1 MQQIRFPQNEFQSFE
16 APLRAEIDIRGLEV
30 VQGEVPEH
38 LDGGFYRLLGDRQWP
53 SFIENDI
60 FLLNEDGMASCLRIP
75 DGRVDFRTR
84 YCRRRARRT
93 SDLSGGGS
101 RIHRDTPPLGGRSEC
116 ADRSI
121 ARPVPG
127 VPVSTPASP
136 KEGRNART
144 AAVAAIGC
152 GICIG
157 FGIIPLFIGTFPVF
171 LKPVSDEFGWSLSLY
186 PQASLL
192 VGLAGAVVGPFVGRL
207 IDRYGVRRTLPFGLV
222 LWCAGFFSLSLI
234 GGQPAAMYLVAL
246 LMALGATIAGPI
258 SYAKVISGWFDKNRG
273 LALGLV
279 LSGVPAIATA
289 VAVPVSAGLIEA
301 DGWRAAYR
309 MLAVVAA
316 AVTIPV
322 SILLIREAPARHGAG
337 PALSRDEGLTG
348 SQALRS
354 RAFLMVIGSNCL
366 VIAGLVA
373 VTNHIVAWTTG
384 QGVSPD
390 TATFALSLYSLVGP
404 VGPLVGGF
412 VMDRVPSP
420 KNVAAFLLLSPIGM
434 ALLFLGGTPG
444 LLTGMALLGLTY
456 SSITGLVPLLVTRY
470 CGMKAS
476 SEILGGALAALTISM
491 GIGPVLLGLGHDLAG
506 GYAVPMAIVAG
517 VITVGFIGSLFLP
530 TYRYVDS
537 PRQQNDSPVL
547 EGSS

>member
-1 MQQIRFPQNEFQSFE
+1 MS
-16 APLRAEIDIRGLEV
+16 A
-30 VQGEVPEH
+30 
-38 LDGGFYRLLGDRQWP
+38 
-53 SFIENDI
+53 
-60 FLLNEDGMASCLRIP
+60 
-75 DGRVDFRTR
+75 
-84 YCRRRARRT
+84 
-93 SDLSGGGS
+93 
-101 RIHRDTPPLGGRSEC
+101 
-116 ADRSI
+116 
-121 ARPVPG
+121 
-127 VPVSTPASP
+127 PASP
-136 KEGRNART
+136 KERRNVRT
-144 AAVAAIGC
+144 DELAAIGC

-157 FGIIPLFIGTFPVF
+157 LGIIPLFIGTFPVF

-222 LWCAGFFSLSLI
+222 LWRAGFFSLSLI

-246 LMALGATIAGPI
+246 LMALGATIAEPI
-258 SYAKVISGWFDKNRG
+258 SYAQVISGWFDKNRG

-279 LSGVPAIATA
+279 LSEVPAIATA
-289 VAVPVSAGLIEA
+289 VAVPVSEGLVEA

-309 MLAVVAA
+309 ILAVVAA
-316 AVTIPV
+316 MVTIPV
-322 SILLIREAPARHGAG
+322 AILLIREAPARRGAS

-366 VIAGLVA
+366 VIAGLMA

-384 QGVSPD
+384 HGVSPD
-390 TATFALSLYSLVGP
+390 TATFALRLYSLVGP

-412 VMDRVPSP
+412 VIDRVPSP
-420 KNVAAFLLLSPIGM
+420 KIVAAFLLLSPIGM

-470 CGMKAS
+470 GGMKAS
-476 SEILGGALAALTISM
+476 SETLAGALAAVTISM
-491 GIGPVLLGLGHDLAG
+491 GIGPVLPGLGHDLAG
-506 GYAVPMAIVAG
+506 GYALPMAIVAG
-517 VITVGFIGSLFLP
+517 LITVGFIGSLFLP
-530 TYRYVDS
+530 AYRYVDG
-537 PRQQNDSPVL
+537 PRQQGNSPVL